1 MRRWASRLDQYYKL
15 EKDGRHT
22 DRQKSYVRS
31 ANNEIINTI
40 IQHWAIKAKDAR
52 TITSC
57 RDEIYDKII
66 RRHLD
71 RL

>member
-1 MRRWASRLDQYYKL
+1 MRRWANKLDQYHKL

-22 DRQKSYVRS
+22 EKQKCKVRS
-31 ANNEIINTI
+31 AINEIINPI
-40 IQHWAIKAKDAR
+40 RHHWANKIKDAR
-52 TITSC
+52 SITSC
-57 RDEIYDKII
+57 TDEIYDKNI